1 MRKAGPR
8 IAIISVLLIGLLIF
22 GVVYYFWNTATDIF
36 QPVDAAGTGKTI
48 AVEITPGESTAQIA
62 SDLQQKHLIR
72 NALAFRLWARIKG
85 LDTHLEAGI
94 YKKLNSSM
102 TISDIINELLNAQPD
117 AVRIT
122 ILEGWRLE
130 QMAQRFSQAGLSKF
144 SAKDFLA
151 YTKHI
156 DQYPD
161 AGKYPLLKDVPNGPN
176 GRTMEGLL
184 FPSSYEVDVT
194 ATTSDVIGMMLKTM
208 EGNISTYH
216 LDTLAQQ
223 HKLSVY
229 QMLTLASIIEREAGS
244 QNTPTE
250 RANIASV
257 YWNRVYKP
265 NGETVG
271 LLDADPTVQYA
282 RDTQSPPKTY
292 WLPLSDSGSHIA
304 ANSPWN
310 TYVNQGFPPTPIC
323 GPGLTSLQ
331 AAASPSNTDY
341 YYFLT
346 KKDGHAVFAKT
357 LAEFQQDQQQYLQ
370 Q

>member
-8 IAIISVLLIGLLIF
+8 IAIISVLLVGLLIF
-22 GVVYYFWNTATDIF
+22 SGVYYLWNTATDIF
-36 QPVDAAGTGKTI
+36 QPVDPAGAGKNI
-48 AVEITPGESTAQIA
+48 AVEISPGETTAQIA
-62 SDLQQKHLIR
+62 DDLVSKHLIR
-72 NALAFRLWARIKG
+72 NALAFRIWARVKG

-102 TISDIINELLNAQPD
+102 TISDIITQLLAAQPD
-117 AVRIT
+117 AVRVT

-130 QMAQRFSQAGLSKF
+130 QMAQHLADPASGLPKF
-144 SAKDFLA
+144 SAKAFLT
-151 YTKHI
+151 YTQHI
-156 DQYPD
+156 DQFP
-161 AGKYPLLKDVPNGPN
+161 AAAKYPLLKDVPA
-176 GRTMEGLL
+176 GRSMEGLL
-184 FPSSYEVDVT
+184 FPSSYQIPVAAT
-194 ATTSDVIGMMLKTM
+194 ASDVIGIMLKTM
-208 EGNISTYH
+208 QDNITTYH
-216 LDTLAQQ
+216 LDRLAQQ
-223 HKLSVY
+223 HKMSVY
-229 QMLTLASIIEREAGS
+229 QMLTLASIVEREAGS
-244 QNTPTE
+244 QNTVQD

-265 NGETVG
+265 NNETVG

-282 RDTQSPPKTY
+282 RDTLNPPKTY

-304 ANSPWN
+304 TNSPWN

-323 GPGLTSLQ
+323 GAGLVSLQ
-331 AAASPSNTDY
+331 AAASPANTDY

-346 KKDGHAVFAKT
+346 KKDGRAVFAKT